1 MFDNLQQISLFSDT
15 DAYDTSTDRVALMTL
30 HAAKGLE
37 FENVFIVGVEDGI
50 LPHERSNAAEDQDEL
65 EEERRLFFVG
75 ITRAK
80 TGLNISYARYRTVRG
95 QMLRTIPSQF
105 IFELG
110 REITKQAE
118 EDENYDDNHQI
129 SQAIPHFDP
138 GQLVRHKSFGL
149 GRVEEFIDV
158 GENSVVVV
166 KFNTGQT
173 KSLMVK
179 YAELLKM

>member
-1 MFDNLQQISLFSDT
+1 
-15 DAYDTSTDRVALMTL
+15 MTL

-37 FENVFIVGVEDGI
+37 FENVFIIGVEEGI
-50 LPHERSNAAEDQDEL
+50 LPHERSNAHEDQDEL

-80 TGLNISYARYRTVRG
+80 TNLHISYSRYRTVRG

-110 REITKQAE
+110 REISEQAQ
-118 EDENYDDNHQI
+118 EDESFDDDEHI
-129 SQAIPHFDP
+129 SQTMPLFKTT
-138 GQLVRHKSFGL
+138 QLVRHESFGL
-149 GRVEEFIDV
+149 GRVKEFIEM

-166 KFNTGQT
+166 QFNSGQT

-179 YAELLKM
+179 YANLLKI